1 MSAYLISQIL
11 LFVYFYK
18 NLKDIYEDIERI
30 KFAFYKLKLATLDL
44 VYYYILKLMTRTY
57 YYMTD
62 INSQFN

>member
-18 NLKDIYEDIERI
+18 SLKDIYEDIERI
-30 KFAFYKLKLATLDL
+30 KLAFYKLKLATLD
-44 VYYYILKLMTRTY
+44 VVGYYILRLMTRTY

-62 INSQFN
+62 IQFN

>member
-1 MSAYLISQIL
+1 MSACLISQIL

-18 NLKDIYEDIERI
+18 SLKDIYEDIERI

-44 VYYYILKLMTRTY
+44 ACYYILRLMTRTY

>member
-1 MSAYLISQIL
+1 MYAYLISQIL

-44 VYYYILKLMTRTY
+44 VYYYRVVHL
-57 YYMTD
+57 
-62 INSQFN
+62 